1 MIASTSWLQSALNFL
16 MNRILVRWSSSQI
29 FDLFHSFRGFITSP
43 DIVLRPAFWSQ
54 YMAMCLVFQA
64 FIFSPVILLATTK
77 ASAFFYIV
85 CTFPPNLLISLAKSR
100 SWLAPLNFKPSWF
113 TWTLLMAYSKSKLKI
128 YGDKASPCCKPFL
141 IGNMSDKF
149 LPTWALIYVS
159 FRHIYKNSIASFMG
173 IPNSMGILYKT
184 SLLTEW

>member
-77 ASAFFYIV
+77 VAVFFFIV
-85 CTFPPNLLISLAKSR
+85 CTLPPNIRTSSAWR
-100 SWLAPLNFKPSWF
+100 RNWCVPFNFKPSWF
-113 TWTLLMAYSKSKLKI
+113 NWTLRMSYSNAKLKSNG
-128 YGDKASPCCKPFL
+128 YKPSPCFKPFF
-141 IGNMSDKF
+141 IGNLSNKSLSTRPLLQD
-149 LPTWALIYVS
+149 S
-159 FRHIYKNSIASFMG
+159 FRYNCISHEIFMG
-173 IPNSMGILYKT
+173 IQNSMRILYKT
-184 SLLTEW
+184 ES